1 MLTCFGPALQS
12 CCAGLHRRQFLRL
25 GALGL
30 GGLTL
35 PDLLRGRAAA
45 KQPASRRSVIMIC
58 QFGGPSHL
66 DTYDPKPDAPT
77 DIRGEFKSIQ
87 TKVPELRVCDL
98 MPKQAAIADKFTILK
113 KLRMTGQDHYI
124 PSEIMTGFL
133 FNHISGKGVLRP
145 AFGSVVSKFRN
156 GGEGMPAYVSLRGG
170 GGEDPQYL
178 GNAHEPFVPKGPGL
192 QNLALS
198 KEVSLDRFGDRQQLL
213 KTFDTLRRDVDDSG
227 QLEGMDAFTAQ
238 AFDLVTSG
246 QARDAFDLTK
256 EPEPVRQKY
265 GKASQYLMA
274 RRLAEAGVPVITL
287 DADNAGWD
295 THSDNFNKL
304 RPVLPRVDH
313 GVSTLITDLF
323 ERGLDRDVL
332 VVMWGEFGRSPKIS
346 ADAGRDH
353 WPEANYALFSGG
365 GMPMGQVIGATD
377 ARGGRPTTRPYGP
390 QNVLATIY
398 RFLGIDPSMTFPDHS
413 GRPVYLLDERE
424 PIQELS

>member
-1 MLTCFGPALQS
+1 MLTCLEKSVQLT
-12 CCAGLHRRQFLRL
+12 CAGISRRQCLKL

-35 PDLLRGRAAA
+35 PDLLRARAAA
-45 KQPASRRSVIMIC
+45 GQPASRKSVIMIC

-66 DTYDPKPDAPT
+66 DTYDPKPDAPA

-87 TKVPELRVCDL
+87 TRVPELRICDL
-98 MPKQAAIADKFTILK
+98 MPKQVAIADKFTILK
-113 KLRMTGQDHYI
+113 KLQMTGQDHYL
-124 PSEIMTGFL
+124 PSEIMTGYL

-145 AFGSVVSKFRN
+145 AFGSVVSRTRGSGN
-156 GGEGMPAYVSLRGG
+156 LPAYVSLRGG
-170 GGEDPQYL
+170 EHEDPQYL
-178 GNAHEPFVPKGPGL
+178 GNAHEPFVPKGMGL

-198 KEVSLDRFGDRQQLL
+198 KEVSLERFGVRRELL
-213 KTFDTLRRDVDDSG
+213 KTFDTLRRDVEVRG

-246 QARDAFDLTK
+246 QARDAFDLAK

-265 GKASQYLMA
+265 GKATQYLMA

-287 DADNAGWD
+287 DADSGGWD
-295 THSDNFNKL
+295 THTDNFSKL
-304 RPVLPRVDH
+304 RTMLPRVDH
-313 GVSTLITDLF
+313 GLSTLITDLF
-323 ERGLDRDVL
+323 ERGLERDVL
-332 VVMWGEFGRSPKIS
+332 VVMWGEFGRSPKVS
-346 ADAGRDH
+346 SDAGRDH

-377 ARGGRPTTRPYGP
+377 ARGGRPTSRPYGP

-398 RFLGIDPSMTFPDHS
+398 RFLGVDPSMTFPDHS
-413 GRPVYLLDERE
+413 GRPVHLLDDRE